1 VLLALKQD
9 TVCSSFP
16 VLFNE
21 LLLTLDDLLFQ
32 VLQRLQHEICGATT
46 VLFDSVLH
54 IVEQQLGV
62 LVLNVFLCLRL
73 LRHKAVVGL

>member
-1 VLLALKQD
+1 M
-9 TVCSSFP
+9 
-16 VLFNE
+16 LFNK
-21 LLLTLDDLLFQ
+21 LRLTLDDL
-32 VLQRLQHEICGATT
+32 RLQAIQLFKHELCGATT

-62 LVLNVFLCLRL
+62 LVLNVFLCLHL

>member
-1 VLLALKQD
+1 M
-9 TVCSSFP
+9 
-16 VLFNE
+16 LFNK
-21 LLLTLDDLLFQ
+21 LRLTLDDL
-32 VLQRLQHEICGATT
+32 RLQAIQLSKHELCGATT

-62 LVLNVFLCLRL
+62 LVLNVFLCLHL